1 MNKYISVLK
10 KSSVFFNISDKEI
23 EVLIGCMQPAV
34 RRYKKGEYIFRHGD
48 STKNITILLEG
59 SIHIQKDDY
68 WGNRSI
74 INIIEAGD
82 MFAESYALSENSIML
97 NDAVAVENCT
107 VAFFDTKHML
117 TSCASSCSFHNKI
130 IQNLFVAL
138 AGKNIKLVQKLGHI
152 SRRSTREKLIS
163 YLSDQAQLSHSGS
176 FSIPFNR
183 QQLADFLSVDRSA
196 MSNELCKMRDE
207 GLLTF
212 HKNSFTL
219 LINN

>member
-1 MNKYISVLK
+1 MKKYFSVLK
-10 KSSVFFNISDKEI
+10 QSPVFFNISDE
-23 EVLIGCMQPAV
+23 ELEMLSGCMQPAV
-34 RRYKKGEYIFRHGD
+34 QRYKKGEYIFCQGD
-48 STKNITILLEG
+48 TLGSIPFLLEG

-82 MFAESYALSENSIML
+82 MFGESYALNEKSIML

-107 VAFFDTKHML
+107 VAFFDTRLML
-117 TSCASSCSFHNKI
+117 TSCSSSCGFHNKV

-152 SRRSTREKLIS
+152 SQRSTREKLIS
-163 YLSDQAQLSHSGS
+163 YLSEQAQLSHSGS
-176 FSIPFNR
+176 FTIPFNR

-196 MSNELCKMRDE
+196 MSSELCKMRDE

-212 HKNSFTL
+212 HKNQFTL
-219 LINN
+219 L